1 MSMGSEKG
9 GEHSSKAATE
19 GTSVTPTTSVRPII
33 ASTSVERP
41 TSATST
47 GVSCAIASTFGERP
61 TSATTTGVRPT
72 ISSTSKERPTS
83 AILSG
88 VRPATNLL
96 GTQQLTSSAVG
107 QKRKSNTTLRGGGR
121 EELQLLKES
130 YERRVTDALKPTDA
144 HASPLK
150 AHIRFLF
157 V

>member
-1 MSMGSEKG
+1 MSNS
-9 GEHSSKAATE
+9 

-96 GTQQLTSSAVG
+96 G
-107 QKRKSNTTLRGGGR
+107 GR